1 MARSAYPYTS
11 FTGGELSDQLDGR
24 IDLDKYKVGCKT
36 IENMIVYP
44 HGTAARRPGT
54 KFIAEAKRGTDG
66 TAHRLIP
73 FEFST
78 TQTYIMEF
86 GDLYVRFFKDNG
98 IITKTGLNISGITSA
113 NPGVVTSATH
123 GLTAGDYVILD
134 GIVGM
139 TELNG
144 RQFRVGTVPSTTT
157 FNLKS
162 TDGTDFNT
170 SSLTSYASGGVVYPI
185 YQITSPYPHSV
196 LPELKYA
203 QSADTMF
210 ITHPSYA
217 IRKLTRS
224 DHTSWTFSTPT
235 LTTGTNFVVSAITQ
249 ANPGVVSTT
258 LNNGLIKDNFITF
271 TGIGGMTNL
280 NGVVHKVGELQ
291 NKITISGVTKADPGV
306 VTTSAAHGL
315 IAGDSFDITDVVGMT
330 QLNGNS
336 FKVGT
341 VPSTTTFQLQNG
353 NGINIDTSAYTTFVS
368 GTLTGPDQ
376 HFVLQDKDG
385 ANINTSSYSSFSGS
399 TGTITKLNDPVLN
412 LGTNNYPSCVSFFEQ
427 RLVFGNTNNNPQ
439 TLWFSQSGDY
449 ENFTEGTDADD
460 AMNFTIASNKVNAI
474 RYLAAS
480 RSLIVGTTGA
490 EFLVTG
496 SDTIN
501 GLSPTNINIRKQSAY
516 GSANKDAITVGNL
529 VLFVHRAK
537 RKIRELTYNYDSD
550 NYIAPDLT
558 VLADHI
564 TQSLVVDYAYQQEPA
579 SILWV
584 VRTDGVLAGLTY
596 QRTENVIAWHRHLIG
611 GQSDSTKVTTTKA
624 FSFDAGTDTVSTTN
638 NTIQINSHG
647 LATGTVVS
655 YYAGEDALGGLSQGI
670 FYFVIVSD
678 SNNIKLALTAGDA
691 TAGTAVSITTTPTG
705 KTVTQYIYR
714 EVNIRTNLLYATG
727 HGFGENEEIQY
738 FPSNSTRAF
747 GGLTTNT
754 SYLVDPIS
762 DSTFRL
768 RNKFI
773 FQDYQT
779 AGVNY
784 QVRDYVAIG
793 TVNATEVSHRWLLPY
808 GKVKTVATIPTE
820 NSEDEL
826 YMVVERYING
836 ATVNYVEFLTPFDYG
851 VDDENAFFVDS
862 GLTYSGDKTT
872 SITGLDHLEAAKVNV
887 LTDGATHADVNVSS
901 GNISLNTGG
910 EKVHVGFQY
919 DSILETMRIESGSVD
934 GTAQGKI
941 KRIHG
946 CTVRLDRSMGG
957 KVGPD
962 LQNLELLSYRTSAL
976 PLTSS
981 IPLYTG
987 DKDVEFR
994 GDYETDGHIVVKQE
1008 QPLPL
1013 NVVALFPRL
1022 NTFDG

>member
-11 FTGGELSDQLDGR
+11 FTGGELSKDLDGR
-24 IDLDKYKVGCKT
+24 IDLEKYKVGCKT

-44 HGTAARRPGT
+44 HGVASRRPGT
-54 KFIAEAKRGTDG
+54 KFIAEAKRGTNG

-78 TQTYIMEF
+78 TQTYMLEF
-86 GDLYVRFFKDNG
+86 GDEYVRFFKDNG
-98 IITKTGLNISGITSA
+98 IITKTGLNISAITKA

-144 RQFRVGTVPSTTT
+144 RQFRVGTVGSSTT
-157 FNLKS
+157 FQLLN
-162 TDGTDFNT
+162 TDGTNFNT
-170 SSLTSYASGGVVYPI
+170 TSLTTYASGGVVYPI
-185 YQITSPYPHSV
+185 YQITSPYPFSV
-196 LPELKYA
+196 LPDLKFA
-203 QSADTMF
+203 QSADVMY

-217 IRKLTRS
+217 IRKLSRTA
-224 DHTSWTFSTPT
+224 HTSWSFSTPT
-235 LTTGTNFVVSAITQ
+235 LTTGTDFIVSAITQ
-249 ANPGVVSTT
+249 ANPGVVSTI
-258 LNNGLIKDNFITF
+258 LNNGLVKGDFITF
-271 TGIGGMTNL
+271 TGIGGMTNI
-280 NGVVHKVGELQ
+280 NGVVHKVGELK
-291 NKITISGVTKADPGV
+291 NKITISGITKANPGV

-353 NGINIDTSAYTTFVS
+353 NGINIDTTDYTTFVS

-385 ANINTSSYSSFSGS
+385 TDIDTSSYSSFSGS
-399 TGTITKLNDPVLN
+399 TGTVTKLNNPVLN

-427 RLVFGNTNNNPQ
+427 RLVFANTNNNPQ
-439 TLWFSQSGDY
+439 TIWFSQSGDY
-449 ENFTEGTDADD
+449 ENFTEGTDPDD

-480 RSLIVGTTGA
+480 RSLLIGTTGA

-496 SDTIN
+496 SDSVN

-529 VLFVHRAK
+529 VLFIHRAK

-564 TQSLVVDYAYQQEPA
+564 TDSLVTDFAYQQEPA

-596 QRTENVIAWHRHLIG
+596 QRTENVIAWHRHILG
-611 GQSDSTKVTTTKA
+611 GMADTGKQSVTKKIPL
-624 FSFDAGTDTVSTTN
+624 TVSTSTVSVGDN
-638 NTIQINSHG
+638 AITKASHG
-647 LATGTVVS
+647 LSTGDVVS
-655 YYAGEDALGGLSQGI
+655 YYADSDPIGGLRQDL
-670 FYFVIVSD
+670 FYYIIAVD
-678 SNNIKLALTAGDA
+678 SNVIQFATTEANA
-691 TAGTAVSITTTPTG
+691 TAGTAVDLLSVVSG
-705 KTVTQYIYR
+705 KSVTHYLYK
-714 EVNIRTNLLYATG
+714 EVNVRTSTFWSAA
-727 HGFGENEEIQY
+727 HGFGDGDTVFYTASLI
-738 FPSNSTRAF
+738 A
-747 GGLTTNT
+747 
-754 SYLVDPIS
+754 
-762 DSTFRL
+762 
-768 RNKFI
+768 NKFTGLEI
-773 FQDYQT
+773 ETPYRVITVDGNSFKLIHQYDFEDFKKS
-779 AGVNY
+779 GLNY
-784 QVRDYVAIG
+784 INTNYVAVG
-793 TVNATEVSHRWLLPY
+793 TVSTTSTTHKWLTNA
-808 GKVKTVATIPTE
+808 KVKTIATIPTD
-820 NSEDEL
+820 NAEDEL
-826 YMVVERYING
+826 YMIVERYVNG
-836 ATVNYVEFLTPFDYG
+836 ATVNYVEFMTPFDYG
-851 VDDENAFFVDS
+851 NSQEDAFYVDS
-862 GLTYSGDKTT
+862 GLTYSGGKTT
-872 SITGLDHLEAAKVNV
+872 SITGLHHLEGALVNV
-887 LTDGATHADVNVSS
+887 LADGATHTNETVSS
-901 GNISLNTGG
+901 SGITLNNLA
-910 EKVHVGFQY
+910 EKVHVGFNYKSVLQ
-919 DSILETMRIESGSVD
+919 TMRIESGADD

-946 CTVRLDRSMGG
+946 VTVRLNDSLGC

-962 LQNLELLSYRTSAL
+962 LKNLETIPFRNSSL
-976 PLTSS
+976 PISS
-981 IPLYTG
+981 PIPLFTG

-994 GDYETDGHIVVKQE
+994 GDYEKDGHVVVVQD

-1013 NVVALFPRL
+1013 NLVALFPRL
-1022 NTFDG
+1022 NTFDA